1 MPDAETDLILKSNIK
16 HSVSIQGPNTKYI
29 YIYIYVENLNLKKL
43 TVYVRGLL
51 HKSL

>member
-16 HSVSIQGPNTKYI
+16 HSVSIQGPNTKIYI
-29 YIYIYVENLNLKKL
+29 YIYIENLNLKKL

>member
-16 HSVSIQGPNTKYI
+16 HSVSIQGPNTIYI
-29 YIYIYVENLNLKKL
+29 YIYIENLNLKKL